1 MSGNEE
7 IIKSL
12 EEKMSNCQN
21 RFNEVETNIANII
34 EQSKKLQAEYDQQ
47 SIIRE
52 QIRGEYTSYLNL
64 LNEIKAVSNTNQVK
78 DIVNE
83 EKPVKTENKKDKEGL
98 TADEVTKLKEIT
110 KKSAEKKPTTK
121 KSTKVESKKEDDLP
135 DYLKPENQ
143 PKK

>member
-1 MSGNEE
+1 MGGNAEV
-7 IIKSL
+7 IKSL
-12 EEKMSNCQN
+12 EAKMADCQK

-34 EQSKKLQAEYDQQ
+34 DQSKKLQNEYDQQ

-52 QIRGEYTSYLNL
+52 QIRGEYTGYMNL
-64 LNEIKAVSNTNQVK
+64 LTEIKKVTGENQVV
-78 DIVNE
+78 IPATE
-83 EKPVKTENKKDKEGL
+83 EKPVKTENKENKDTL

-110 KKSAEKKPTTK
+110 KKTSEKKTPAK
-121 KSTKVESKKEDDLP
+121 KVEKKKEDELP

>member
-1 MSGNEE
+1 MNEN

-12 EEKMSNCQN
+12 EEKMAKCQK

-34 EQSKKLQAEYDQQ
+34 EQSKQLQTQYDQQ
-47 SIIRE
+47 SVIRE

-64 LNEIKAVSNTNQVK
+64 LNEIKANSNQEQVK
-78 DIVNE
+78 DIPEE
-83 EKPVKTENKKDKEGL
+83 EKSVKTESKENKDTL

-110 KKSAEKKPTTK
+110 NKKKTPAKKVEKK
-121 KSTKVESKKEDDLP
+121 EEELP

-143 PKK
+143 PKN

>member
-1 MSGNEE
+1 MNEN

-12 EEKMSNCQN
+12 EEKMAKCQK

-34 EQSKKLQAEYDQQ
+34 EQSKQLQTQYDQQ
-47 SIIRE
+47 SVIRE

-64 LNEIKAVSNTNQVK
+64 LNEIKANSNQEQVK
-78 DIVNE
+78 DIPEE
-83 EKPVKTENKKDKEGL
+83 EKPVKTESKENKDTL

-110 KKSAEKKPTTK
+110 NKKKTSAKKVEKK
-121 KSTKVESKKEDDLP
+121 EEELP

-143 PKK
+143 PKN

>member
-1 MSGNEE
+1 MSGNEK

-12 EEKMSNCQN
+12 EEKMANCQN

-52 QIRGEYTSYLNL
+52 QIRGEYTSYLNI
-64 LNEIKAVSNTNQVK
+64 LNEIKAVSNIDQVK
-78 DIVNE
+78 DIGNE
-83 EKPVKTENKKDKEGL
+83 EKAVKTENKKDKEGL

-110 KKSAEKKPTTK
+110 KKSAEKNPITK
-121 KSTKVESKKEDDLP
+121 KSTKAEIKKEDDLP

>member
-1 MSGNEE
+1 MNGNEE

-34 EQSKKLQAEYDQQ
+34 EQSKKLQTEYDKQ

-64 LNEIKAVSNTNQVK
+64 LNEIRAVSNTDQVK

-83 EKPVKTENKKDKEGL
+83 EKPVKTENKKDKDGL

>member
-1 MSGNEE
+1 MNEN

-12 EEKMSNCQN
+12 EEKMAKCQK

-34 EQSKKLQAEYDQQ
+34 EQSKQLQTQYDQQ
-47 SIIRE
+47 SVIRE

-64 LNEIKAVSNTNQVK
+64 LNEIKANSNQEQVK
-78 DIVNE
+78 DIPEE
-83 EKPVKTENKKDKEGL
+83 EKPVKTESKENKDTL

-110 KKSAEKKPTTK
+110 NKKKSSTKKVEKK
-121 KSTKVESKKEDDLP
+121 EEELP

-143 PKK
+143 PKN

>member
-1 MSGNEE
+1 MNEN

-12 EEKMSNCQN
+12 EEKMAKCQK

-34 EQSKKLQAEYDQQ
+34 EQSKQLQTQYDQQ
-47 SIIRE
+47 SVIRE

-64 LNEIKAVSNTNQVK
+64 LNEIRANSNQEQVK
-78 DIVNE
+78 DIPEE
-83 EKPVKTENKKDKEGL
+83 EKPVKTESNENKDTL

-110 KKSAEKKPTTK
+110 NKKKTSAKKVEKK
-121 KSTKVESKKEDDLP
+121 EEELP

-143 PKK
+143 PKN

>member
-1 MSGNEE
+1 MNEN

-12 EEKMSNCQN
+12 EEKMAKCQK

-34 EQSKKLQAEYDQQ
+34 EQSKQLQTQYDQQ
-47 SIIRE
+47 SVIRE

-64 LNEIKAVSNTNQVK
+64 LNEIKANSNQEQVK
-78 DIVNE
+78 DIPEE
-83 EKPVKTENKKDKEGL
+83 EKPVKTESKENKDTL

-110 KKSAEKKPTTK
+110 NKKKSSAKKVEKK
-121 KSTKVESKKEDDLP
+121 EEELP

-143 PKK
+143 PKN

>member
-1 MSGNEE
+1 MNEN

-12 EEKMSNCQN
+12 EEKMAKCQK

-34 EQSKKLQAEYDQQ
+34 EQSKQLQTQYDQQ
-47 SIIRE
+47 SVIRE

-64 LNEIKAVSNTNQVK
+64 LNEIKANSNQEQVK
-78 DIVNE
+78 DIPEE
-83 EKPVKTENKKDKEGL
+83 EKPVKTESKENKDTL

-110 KKSAEKKPTTK
+110 NKKKTPAKKVEKK
-121 KSTKVESKKEDDLP
+121 EEELP

-143 PKK
+143 PKN

>member
-1 MSGNEE
+1 MSGNEK

-52 QIRGEYTSYLNL
+52 QIRGEYTSYLNI
-64 LNEIKAVSNTNQVK
+64 LNEIKAVSSIDQVK
-78 DIVNE
+78 DIGNE

-110 KKSAEKKPTTK
+110 KKSAEKNPTTK
-121 KSTKVESKKEDDLP
+121 KSTKAEIKKEDDLP

>member
-1 MSGNEE
+1 MNEN

-12 EEKMSNCQN
+12 EEKMTNCQK

-34 EQSKKLQAEYDQQ
+34 EQSKQLQTQYDQQ
-47 SIIRE
+47 SVIRE

-64 LNEIKAVSNTNQVK
+64 LNEIKTSLNSEQIK
-78 DIVNE
+78 DIPEE
-83 EKPVKTENKKDKEGL
+83 EKSGKTESKENKDTL

-110 KKSAEKKPTTK
+110 NKKKTPAKKVEKK
-121 KSTKVESKKEDDLP
+121 EEELP

-143 PKK
+143 PKN

>member
-1 MSGNEE
+1 MNEN

-12 EEKMSNCQN
+12 EEKMAKCQK

-34 EQSKKLQAEYDQQ
+34 EQSKQLQTQYDQQ
-47 SIIRE
+47 SVIRE

-64 LNEIKAVSNTNQVK
+64 LNEIKANSNQEQIK
-78 DIVNE
+78 DIPEE
-83 EKPVKTENKKDKEGL
+83 EKPVKTESKENKDTL

-110 KKSAEKKPTTK
+110 NKKKSSAKKVEKK
-121 KSTKVESKKEDDLP
+121 EEELP

-143 PKK
+143 PKN

>member
-1 MSGNEE
+1 MGGNAEV
-7 IIKSL
+7 IKSL
-12 EEKMSNCQN
+12 EAKMADCQK

-34 EQSKKLQAEYDQQ
+34 DQSKKLQNEYDQQ

-52 QIRGEYTSYLNL
+52 QIRGEYTGYMNL
-64 LNEIKAVSNTNQVK
+64 LNEIKKVTGESQVV
-78 DIVNE
+78 IPATE
-83 EKPVKTENKKDKEGL
+83 EKPVKTENKENKDTL

-110 KKSAEKKPTTK
+110 KKTSEKKTPAK
-121 KSTKVESKKEDDLP
+121 KVEKKKEDELP

>member
-1 MSGNEE
+1 MNEN

-12 EEKMSNCQN
+12 EEKMAKCQK

-34 EQSKKLQAEYDQQ
+34 EQSKQLQTQYDQQ
-47 SIIRE
+47 SVIRE

-64 LNEIKAVSNTNQVK
+64 LNEIKANSNQEQVK
-78 DIVNE
+78 DILEE
-83 EKPVKTENKKDKEGL
+83 EKPVKTESKENKDTL

-110 KKSAEKKPTTK
+110 NKKKSSAKKVEKK
-121 KSTKVESKKEDDLP
+121 EEELP

-143 PKK
+143 PKN